1 MKKSIVIAALAALS
15 LSSCLGDLDQY
26 PLSDT
31 TVSGSDIYENPLY
44 RKGMLSKI
52 YGSFT
57 LVGLSGSGSAD
68 ISVSDAGA
76 SEFLRAWW
84 SIQTVSTD
92 EAKIVWGD
100 GWVNEVKYNAWTDT
114 KNDAIYATYT
124 RAMMMI
130 SSANDFLRNTNDAD
144 PEVARERAEVRFL
157 RSYAYWILLD
167 CFGNPPFVDETAPVG
182 DYKPLQTDPV
192 TLFGWIESELKALTA
207 DDSALAAAGTRI
219 YPRVDKGA
227 AYGLLARLYLNHRAY
242 LGQENAAYWEGAKR
256 AAEAVIVAY
265 PLAGSYANLFRGDNG
280 ENPDALREIVY
291 AACYDAD
298 KTQSYGGPTFFIAAS
313 QGDDKYLGT
322 TEGWNGLVISHDF
335 VKRYFGAEADK
346 AETGRDH
353 AFDDRRALVTLR
365 NSSDK
370 EMNATA
376 FDRGWH
382 LSKYNNN
389 PSTGELAVLP
399 TYASID
405 FPLMRSGE
413 MYLAYAEA
421 DARLKGGATTDAVA
435 VGYYNAIRARADRNA
450 DEDDSITLSEIFD
463 ETTRELCFEGQRRT
477 ILIRFTDNRG
487 ESYFTSADFLWPYKG
502 GVATGQALS
511 SHLKLFPI
519 PSDDLQ
525 ANDNLEQNDGYAK

>member
-1 MKKSIVIAALAALS
+1 MKKNIIIAALAALS

-31 TVSGSDIYENPLY
+31 TVSGNDIYADPLY

-84 SIQTVSTD
+84 SIQTISTD

-100 GWVNEVKYNAWTDT
+100 GWVNEVKYDAWTDT

-124 RAMMMI
+124 RAMMMV
-130 SSANDFLRNTNDAD
+130 SSANDFLRNTDDAD

-182 DYKPLQTDPV
+182 DYKPEQTDPV
-192 TLFGWIESELKALTA
+192 SLFGWIESELKALTA
-207 DDSALAAAGTRI
+207 ESSALAPAGTRI
-219 YPRVDKGA
+219 YPRVDQGA

-242 LGQENAAYWEGAKR
+242 LGQENAAYWEGAKN
-256 AAEAVIVAY
+256 AAARVIAAY

-335 VKRYFGAEADK
+335 VKGYFGVEADK
-346 AETGRDH
+346 AETGKDF
-353 AFDDRRALVTLR
+353 AFADRRALVTLR

-389 PSTGELAVLP
+389 PSTGDLAVLP

-413 MYLAYAEA
+413 MYLAYVEA
-421 DARLKGGATTDAVA
+421 DARQNGGVATDAAA
-435 VGYYNAIRARADRNA
+435 VGYYNAIRARAGRNA
-450 DEDDSITLSEIFD
+450 DEDGSITLAELFD

-487 ESYFTSADFLWPYKG
+487 DSYFTSADFLWPYKG

-525 ANDNLEQNDGYAK
+525 ANDNLEQNDGYTK

>member
-31 TVSGSDIYENPLY
+31 TVSGSDIYADPLY

-84 SIQTVSTD
+84 SVQTLSTD

-130 SSANDFLRNTNDAD
+130 SSANDFLRNTDDAD
-144 PEVARERAEVRFL
+144 AEVARERAEVRFL

-182 DYKPLQTDPV
+182 DYKPMQTDPV

-207 DDSALAAAGTRI
+207 DDSALSAAGTRI

-256 AAEAVIVAY
+256 AAEAVIAAY
-265 PLAGSYANLFRGDNG
+265 PLAESYANLFRGDNG

-335 VKRYFGAEADK
+335 VKGYFGAEADK

-353 AFDDRRALVTLR
+353 AFADRRALVTLR

-382 LSKYNNN
+382 LSKYNNH

-435 VGYYNAIRARADRNA
+435 VGYYNAIRARASRNA
-450 DEDDSITLSEIFD
+450 DEDGSITLSEIFD

-477 ILIRFTDNRG
+477 ILIRYTDNRG